1 MKVGVLALQG
11 AFESHIRI
19 LESLGIETR
28 EIRDPQSLDDINGLV
43 IPGGESTAISMLLES
58 NKLRGPLERRIS
70 DGLPVFGTCAGMI
83 MLSAKIIDG
92 REDQVSLRA
101 IDIAVRRNAF
111 GRQVDSFE
119 TELEVTGLDTPF
131 PSIFI
136 RAPVVETVGNGVE
149 IYAAIDDQ
157 IVLCG
162 NQTTLVASFHPE
174 LSNDSR
180 IHEMFVAMISR
191 SSEG

>member
-1 MKVGVLALQG
+1 
-11 AFESHIRI
+11 
-19 LESLGIETR
+19 
-28 EIRDPQSLDDINGLV
+28 
-43 IPGGESTAISMLLES
+43 MLLES

-92 REDQVSLRA
+92 REDQVPLRA

>member
-1 MKVGVLALQG
+1 
-11 AFESHIRI
+11 
-19 LESLGIETR
+19 
-28 EIRDPQSLDDINGLV
+28 
-43 IPGGESTAISMLLES
+43 
-58 NKLRGPLERRIS
+58 
-70 DGLPVFGTCAGMI
+70 